1 MDILPLATPPT
12 IREVTTQGLFH
23 LKRIYI
29 YMAQRTVAIFVDAGF
44 FTRIFTKFADPDMTV
59 EPEKLAKDMWHYW
72 IRHVD
77 RRNGEEL
84 YRIFFYDCPP
94 LSLKAH
100 HPITN
105 TLIDFSKSDITSYK
119 NKLHE
124 ALLHQPYVA
133 CRMGH
138 LSLSDNEWGFIRKD
152 KIHNFKKLIRGDVN
166 PNEINPNNVS
176 LRPRQKGVDMKL
188 GIDIASV
195 VLKKLAN
202 KIILISG
209 DSDFVPAAKLA
220 RVEGAHF
227 ILDAMG
233 RTVKGDLAEHIDGLK
248 TFINQVGKS

>member
-1 MDILPLATPPT
+1 MS
-12 IREVTTQGLFH
+12 R
-23 LKRIYI
+23 
-29 YMAQRTVAIFVDAGF
+29 RTVAIFVDAGF
-44 FTRIFTKFADPDMTV
+44 FNRLFTKLVDPEMTMDPA
-59 EPEKLAKDMWHYW
+59 ELAKKMWHYW
-72 IRHVD
+72 IQHVD
-77 RRNGEEL
+77 RRNEDL
-84 YRIFFYDCPP
+84 YRIYYYDCPP
-94 LSLKAH
+94 LTHKVH

-105 TLIDFSKSDITSYK
+105 KQIDFSKSDITKYK
-119 NKLHE
+119 NKLHD
-124 ALLHQPYVA
+124 ALMHQPYVA

-138 LSLSDNEWGFIRKD
+138 LSTVNNEWGFIRTD
-152 KIHNFKKLIRGDVN
+152 NKIHSFKKLVRGDVDTK
-166 PNEINPNNVS
+166 EIDPDNVS

-188 GIDIASV
+188 GIDITSV

-248 TFINQVGKS
+248 SHVSWYKKEDPTGLKEKKVTRCEQDNNLS

>member
-1 MDILPLATPPT
+1 MP
-12 IREVTTQGLFH
+12 
-23 LKRIYI
+23 
-29 YMAQRTVAIFVDAGF
+29 QRTVAIFVDAGF
-44 FTRIFTKFADPDMTV
+44 FTRIFTQSADPHMSV
-59 EPEKLAKDMWHYW
+59 EPGKLAKAMWHYW
-72 IRHVD
+72 IKHVD
-77 RRNGEEL
+77 RKNGEDL

-94 LSLKAH
+94 LSHKVH

-105 TLIDFSKSDITSYK
+105 KLIDFSKSDITTYK
-119 NKLHE
+119 TKLHD

-138 LSLSDNEWGFIRKD
+138 LSTGNNGWGFIRED
-152 KIHNFKKLIRGDVN
+152 TTHNFKKLIRGDVD
-166 PNEINPNNVS
+166 PKDINPDNVS

-188 GIDIASV
+188 GIDIATV

-202 KIILISG
+202 KIVLISG

-248 TFINQVGKS
+248 SFINQVGKV

>member
-1 MDILPLATPPT
+1 
-12 IREVTTQGLFH
+12 
-23 LKRIYI
+23 
-29 YMAQRTVAIFVDAGF
+29 MAQRTVAIFVDAGF
-44 FTRIFTKFADPDMTV
+44 FTRIFTKSADPGMIA
-59 EPEKLAKDMWHYW
+59 EPEKLAKAMWHYW
-72 IRHVD
+72 IKHVD

-94 LSLKAH
+94 LSHKAH

-105 TLIDFSKSDITSYK
+105 RLIDFSKSDITNYK
-119 NKLHE
+119 NKLHG

-138 LSLSDNEWGFIRKD
+138 LSSSDNEWGFIRQD
-152 KIHNFKKLIRGDVN
+152 ATHSFKKLIKGDVDPKN
-166 PNEINPNNVS
+166 IDPDNIS

-202 KIILISG
+202 KIVLISG

-233 RTVKGDLAEHIDGLK
+233 RTVKGALAEHIDGLK
-248 TFINQVGKS
+248 SFVNQIKQV

>member
-1 MDILPLATPPT
+1 MP
-12 IREVTTQGLFH
+12 
-23 LKRIYI
+23 
-29 YMAQRTVAIFVDAGF
+29 QRTVAIFVDAGF
-44 FTRIFTKFADPDMTV
+44 FTRIFTKHADPDMRA
-59 EPEKLAKDMWHYW
+59 EPEKLAKAMWHYW
-72 IRHVD
+72 IKHVD
-77 RRNGEEL
+77 RKNGEEL
-84 YRIFFYDCPP
+84 YRIFFYNCPP
-94 LSLKAH
+94 LTNKAH

-105 TLIDFSKSDITSYK
+105 RLLDFSKSEITVYK
-119 NKLHE
+119 NQLHD

-138 LSLSDNEWGFIRKD
+138 LSTTDNGWGFIRED
-152 KIHNFKKLIRGDVN
+152 ATHNFKKLIRGEVD
-166 PNEINPNNVS
+166 PKDINPDNVS

-188 GIDIASV
+188 GIDIATV

-202 KIILISG
+202 KIVLISG

-248 TFINQVGKS
+248 SFISQIGKA